1 MANEWET
8 LKTLKEQSKVNVSLN
23 WFSGSVQTGIIVEV
37 RLDECKCIKQ
47 TSYYMYL
54 YLSLIMDIE
63 KNYSWEHKCL
73 GNNTTRAVSK
83 YLWVKPR
90 NILKLLEKLRV
101 FKHGKTY
108 LFPSQIG
115 SSIPTFRDIHLHL
128 IVLKT

>member
-1 MANEWET
+1 MANEGET
-8 LKTLKEQSKVNVSLN
+8 LKTLKEQSKVTVSLN
-23 WFSGSVQTGIIVEV
+23 WFSGSVQTGIIVGV

-54 YLSLIMDIE
+54 YLSLTMDIE

-73 GNNTTRAVSK
+73 GNNTTRAG
-83 YLWVKPR
+83 
-90 NILKLLEKLRV
+90 NILKLLDKLIV

-108 LFPSQIG
+108 PFPSQIG

-128 IVLKT
+128 KVLKT

>member
-1 MANEWET
+1 MANEGET
-8 LKTLKEQSKVNVSLN
+8 LKTLKEQSKVTVSLN
-23 WFSGSVQTGIIVEV
+23 WFSGSVQTGTIVGV
-37 RLDECKCIKQ
+37 RLDECKCINQ

-73 GNNTTRAVSK
+73 GNNTTRAG
-83 YLWVKPR
+83 

-101 FKHGKTY
+101 FKHGKIY
-108 LFPSQIG
+108 PFPSQIG

-128 IVLKT
+128 KVLKT